1 MLASERS
8 KRRIYR
14 LLSFVI
20 PTAVLMVCFF
30 VYQFVPFGNELSPLI
45 GDAGAEYYPN
55 LLLLRRIL
63 KNGESLLYTWR
74 SGFGVAVVPDV
85 IINFCTS
92 PLNLLGMLLPDAMY
106 ETYIELMT
114 CVRLG
119 LAGYCFALLLQSI
132 EKKPDGSVVAFATA
146 YAVNMWMLT
155 SFWQITMMGTV
166 IVTPLVLLGLL
177 RLVRNRDMVLYPLML
192 AFSLMMSSYM
202 SLFTA
207 VITGLFWIGLLISRR
222 TPWKEV
228 PKEFFK
234 FIGLSVLSAC
244 IAAVVLMPTVL
255 SMGATSNFT
264 ETSFASLDFTEF
276 YASWQEMIAQLSTC
290 VYPAL
295 NAHPANICS
304 SMLAVLL
311 IPAYMTTKR
320 IPLGERIFG
329 LFAAGFIWVSLWY
342 APLNFV
348 WHGLRFPRVTVDRF
362 AYLLPMVLCY
372 MGWRFLTSVPNSAE
386 QEMEKPTVG
395 GVLLHY
401 GQLILMGAGA
411 AGVIWCV
418 WSSGR
423 SDVFFIPAAAAALLL
438 ILVGLIRFIPKK
450 RSILT
455 VLLVMT
461 VTAEVFVNSWLSFND
476 TTLFAVGAL
485 GAVRTTHEADAAAV
499 RADAGSSLFYRTG
512 IVRDVACGD
521 VELLYDLPGGT
532 SLFSSMISAD
542 LLTLCDLLSLEGGT
556 NYYGFGDLLP
566 LNALLLDES
575 YYIMDTH
582 EKRTQIPYEKLG
594 DSDVLKFPYP
604 CSLGYCVPETPSLDE
619 LLPMSKTAIQNT
631 IAKKMTGLADPVY
644 ADTDAEIVL
653 GETNYASA
661 SLTDADT
668 LTIKAETADD
678 PTSLRSKADVQ
689 ITVPADGNYVLDLQ
703 NDMELIK
710 CLGRLKI
717 MIGEEEFFDQDNL
730 ARALL
735 GNRSAGF
742 TERQLFSLGEL
753 KKDTVITLRY
763 FVLEDWSGS
772 AKIALKQFDADAL
785 AKVAAHLHENA
796 MTLTE
801 FGQDHFTASVNAK
814 TDSLLYISMPYREGW
829 TAYVD
834 GQQTAIEPALG
845 AMTGVR
851 VPAGA
856 HTVRLVYQQNGLF
869 LGAVI
874 SGGALALYLILVI
887 VQIILAVYRKKH
899 PKAEASAYVPQH
911 G

>member
-30 VYQFVPFGNELSPLI
+30 VYQFVPFGNEVSPLI

-455 VLLVMT
+455 LLLVMT

-476 TTLFAVGAL
+476 IALFAAGDL
-485 GAVRTTHEADAAAV
+485 GAVRTTHETDAAAV
-499 RADAGSSLFYRTG
+499 RADAGNSLFYRTG

-521 VELLYDLPGGT
+521 MELLYDLPGGT
-532 SLFSSMISAD
+532 SLFSSMIPAD
-542 LLTLCDLLSLEGGT
+542 LLTLCDQLSLEGGS
-556 NYYGFGDLLP
+556 NYYGFGELMP
-566 LNALLLDES
+566 LNALLLDEP
-575 YYIMDTH
+575 YYIMEAQ

-594 DSDVLKFPYP
+594 DSAVLKFPYP
-604 CSLGYCVPETPSLDE
+604 CSLGYCVADTPSLDE
-619 LLPMSKTAIQNT
+619 LKTMSKTAVQNA
-631 IAKKMTGLADPVY
+631 IAQKMTGIKDPIYAESGVKPEIAEVKNTKAEILADHTVQIQ
-644 ADTDAEIVL
+644 ADA
-653 GETNYASA
+653 
-661 SLTDADT
+661 
-668 LTIKAETADD
+668 ADD
-678 PTSLRSKADVQ
+678 PNSVKCKTDVTL
-689 ITVPADGNYVLDLQ
+689 TVPADGSYLLDIQHDSDL
-703 NDMELIK
+703 LYA
-710 CLGRLKI
+710 LSRLKI
-717 MIGEEEFFDQDNL
+717 MADEEVLFDKDLQSSVWSNHEESL
-730 ARALL
+730 EGRQVVLLENMKKGTVVTARMFVV
-735 GNRSAGF
+735 AG
-742 TERQLFSLGEL
+742 
-753 KKDTVITLRY
+753 Y
-763 FVLEDWSGS
+763 SGS
-772 AKIALKQFDADAL
+772 TKLSLMRFDAKAFE
-785 AKVAAHLHENA
+785 KAADKLNESA

-851 VPAGA
+851 VQAGK
-856 HTVRLVYQQNGLF
+856 HTVQFVYQQNGLF

-899 PKAEASAYVPQH
+899 PKAGASAYVPQH

>member
-30 VYQFVPFGNELSPLI
+30 VYQFVPFGNEVSPLI

-476 TTLFAVGAL
+476 TTLFAAGDL

-521 VELLYDLPGGT
+521 MELLYDLPGGT
-532 SLFSSMISAD
+532 SLFSSMIPAD
-542 LLTLCDLLSLEGGT
+542 LLTLCDQLSLEGGS
-556 NYYGFGDLLP
+556 NYYGFGDLMP
-566 LNALLLDES
+566 LNALLLDEP
-575 YYIMDTH
+575 YYIMDTQ

-594 DSDVLKFPYP
+594 DSAVLKFPYP
-604 CSLGYCVPETPSLDE
+604 CSLGYCVADTPSLDE
-619 LLPMSKTAIQNT
+619 LKTMSKTAVQNA
-631 IAKKMTGLADPVY
+631 IAQKMTGIKDPIYAESGVKPEIAEVKNTKAEILADHTVQIQ
-644 ADTDAEIVL
+644 ADA
-653 GETNYASA
+653 
-661 SLTDADT
+661 
-668 LTIKAETADD
+668 ADD
-678 PTSLRSKADVQ
+678 PNSVKCKTDVTL
-689 ITVPADGNYVLDLQ
+689 TVPADGSYLLDIQHDSDL
-703 NDMELIK
+703 LYA
-710 CLGRLKI
+710 LSRLKI
-717 MIGEEEFFDQDNL
+717 MADEEVLFDKDLQSSVWSNHEESL
-730 ARALL
+730 EGRQVVLLENMKKGTVVTARMFVV
-735 GNRSAGF
+735 AG
-742 TERQLFSLGEL
+742 
-753 KKDTVITLRY
+753 Y
-763 FVLEDWSGS
+763 SGS
-772 AKIALKQFDADAL
+772 TKLSLMRFDAKAFE
-785 AKVAAHLHENA
+785 KAADKLNESA

-851 VPAGA
+851 VQAGK
-856 HTVRLVYQQNGLF
+856 HTVQFVYQQNGLF

-899 PKAEASAYVPQH
+899 PKAEASEYVPQH

>member
-30 VYQFVPFGNELSPLI
+30 VYQFVPFGNEVSPLI

-244 IAAVVLMPTVL
+244 IAAVVLVPTVL

-455 VLLVMT
+455 LLLVMT

-476 TTLFAVGAL
+476 IALFAAGDL
-485 GAVRTTHEADAAAV
+485 GAVRTTHETDAAAV
-499 RADAGSSLFYRTG
+499 RADAGNSLFYRTG

-521 VELLYDLPGGT
+521 MELLYDLPGGT
-532 SLFSSMISAD
+532 SLFSSMIPAD
-542 LLTLCDLLSLEGGT
+542 LLTLCDQLSLEGGS
-556 NYYGFGDLLP
+556 NYYGFGELMP
-566 LNALLLDES
+566 LNALLLDEP
-575 YYIMDTH
+575 YYIMEAQ

-594 DSDVLKFPYP
+594 DSAVLKFPYP
-604 CSLGYCVPETPSLDE
+604 CSLGYCVADTPSLDE
-619 LLPMSKTAIQNT
+619 LKTMSKTAVQNA
-631 IAKKMTGLADPVY
+631 IAQKMTGIKDPIYAESGVKPEIAEVKNTKAEILADHTVQIQ
-644 ADTDAEIVL
+644 ADA
-653 GETNYASA
+653 
-661 SLTDADT
+661 
-668 LTIKAETADD
+668 ADD
-678 PTSLRSKADVQ
+678 PNSVKCKTDVTL
-689 ITVPADGNYVLDLQ
+689 TVPADGSYLLDIQHDSDL
-703 NDMELIK
+703 LYA
-710 CLGRLKI
+710 LSRLKI
-717 MIGEEEFFDQDNL
+717 MADEEVLFDKDLQSSVWSNHEESL
-730 ARALL
+730 EGRQVVLLENMKKGTVVTARMFVV
-735 GNRSAGF
+735 AG
-742 TERQLFSLGEL
+742 
-753 KKDTVITLRY
+753 Y
-763 FVLEDWSGS
+763 SGS
-772 AKIALKQFDADAL
+772 TKLSLMRFDAKAFE
-785 AKVAAHLHENA
+785 KAADKLNESA

-851 VPAGA
+851 VQAGK
-856 HTVRLVYQQNGLF
+856 HTVQFVYQQNGLF

-899 PKAEASAYVPQH
+899 PKAGASAYVPQH